1 MSILMISSR
10 SAMRSTLGLLLVGAA
25 ILLMKPEASAQKPVL
40 VCPAAKGVPQ
50 VHQFS
55 GYSVR
60 LSGSPG
66 HVNRCFATVT
76 PAGSKTAG
84 KKVATDW
91 AVSIN
96 ALSGTDVNGDGK
108 PDLIVQGF
116 SGGAHCCYTYR
127 IIGLTDGLPL
137 VREIHN
143 QVPVVFKTRD
153 DGRVELNTGEGVFD
167 YFLVPHANSVIPRI
181 FMRLDGDQLVD
192 VSSEHIADYDHEIE
206 KARSELTPDE
216 LDKLKKSTYS
226 QGMLF
231 DQLPAVQKVLTIVLN
246 YLYSGRQDEAWKA
259 LDEMWP
265 PSDKERVEK
274 LILERRSRGLLSQT
288 TDKSKVGL

>member
-1 MSILMISSR
+1 MSISFPRPKFQIR
-10 SAMRSTLGLLLVGAA
+10 SALCLLVLGGGMF
-25 ILLMKPEASAQKPVL
+25 LMLPTANSQKPSL
-40 VCPAAKGVPQ
+40 VCPAPKGQPQ
-50 VHQFS
+50 VRQFS
-55 GYSVR
+55 GYTVR
-60 LSGSPG
+60 LSSSSVRG
-66 HVNRCFATVT
+66 NRCFATVT
-76 PAGSKTAG
+76 PLGSKTAG
-84 KKVATDW
+84 KRVATDW

-127 IIGLTDGLPL
+127 IIGLTDGLPV

-143 QVPVVFKTRD
+143 QVPVVFKTQE

-192 VSSEHIADYDHEIE
+192 VGSEHIADYDHEIE
-206 KARSELTPDE
+206 KARGELTPDE

-231 DQLPAVQKVLTIVLN
+231 DQLPTVQKVLTIVLN

-265 PSDKERVEK
+265 PADKERVEK

-288 TDKSKVGL
+288 TDKSKAGL